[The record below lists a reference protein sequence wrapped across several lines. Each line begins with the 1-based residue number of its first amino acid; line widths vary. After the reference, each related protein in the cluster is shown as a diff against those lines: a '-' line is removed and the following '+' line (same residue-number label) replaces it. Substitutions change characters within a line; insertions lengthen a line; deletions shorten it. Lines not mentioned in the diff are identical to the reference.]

1 MERVIEV
8 KAVKWF
14 FGHLEEVIST
24 ALIIIVFIA
33 LGSSIIGRWVGIST
47 SGIQEIYK
55 YGFIVAILFGISFAA
70 REDDHIR
77 ADIITGN
84 VSEKVREKIL
94 FVADIIWFLFS
105 LALAWYGF
113 QYVQEMAAFG
123 KVTPILH
130 MPLTMLHAMVPI
142 SAAFT
147 AIRIAQNHI
156 EKFVKRKQ
164 GRSA

>member
-1 MERVIEV
+1 M
-8 KAVKWF
+8 KAIKWL

-24 ALIIIVFIA
+24 TLVIIVFIA
-33 LGSSIIGRWVGIST
+33 LGASIVGRWIGIST
-47 SGIQEIYK
+47 SGMQELYN

-70 REDDHIR
+70 RENDHIR

-84 VSEKVREKIL
+84 VSESLREKIL

-113 QYVQEMAAFG
+113 QYVQEMASFE

-130 MPLTMLHAMVPI
+130 MPLSVLHAMVPI
-142 SAAFT
+142 SAALT

-156 EKFVKRKQ
+156 EKFMKRKA
-164 GRSA
+164 GRST